1 MFAIQCILIAILT
14 TLSGSGSAPIGGYPL
29 KYLFQRPFIGGLL
42 VGLIL
47 GDVQQG
53 VIIGCA
59 MQLVYL
65 GYFQVG
71 GVGSMDMGIISFPC
85 IAVAMM
91 SGIETTAA
99 IALATGLATIFTTVD
114 YAVRALTA
122 AAGNAMKKAA
132 EQSNWGAFTWWYDGF
147 PTVLYLLE
155 RGLTSFIFIYFGAD
169 AVEAVVNAL
178 PASLLDAL
186 GTVAAWLPAIGMAA
200 LLGYLVS
207 DVWSF
212 VFFLFGFAC
221 YGYLGLSTTGI
232 IFVALVVALLYYRT
246 MNRAKPAA
254 IAADAG
260 TSDEEEDVIE

>member
-1 MFAIQCILIAILT
+1 MFVLQCALIALLT
-14 TLSGSGSAPIGGYPL
+14 TFSASGSAPIGGYPL

-42 VGLIL
+42 VGIIL

-59 MQLVYL
+59 MQLVYM

-85 IAVAMM
+85 IAVAMT
-91 SGIETTAA
+91 SGVDTTTA
-99 IALATGLATIFTTVD
+99 IALATGLATIFTSVD

-122 AAGNAMKKAA
+122 AAGNAMKQAA
-132 EQSNWGAFTWWYDGF
+132 ERGDWKGFGWWYVGF
-147 PTVLYLLE
+147 PTVLYLVE
-155 RGLTSFIFIYFGAD
+155 RGVTSFILIYFGSG
-169 AVEAVVNAL
+169 AVEMVVSAL
-178 PASLLDAL
+178 PTALLDAL
-186 GTVAAWLPAIGMAA
+186 GTVASWLPAIGMAA

-207 DVWSF
+207 DIWSF

-232 IFVALVVALLYYRT
+232 IFPAAVVALLYYRT
-246 MNRAKPAA
+246 MNKNKAVPAA
-254 IAADAG
+254 VSAA
-260 TSDEEEDVIE
+260 EEEDEIE